1 MSTPG
6 ECLCC
11 RRSDAGACPRDHGVS
26 AVLFVHDEILLLAL
40 LYNVEYTLC
49 QGEDFM
55 EYSIG
60 EFSRKTGL
68 GIHTLRY
75 YEHEGLL
82 LPERTAANRRC
93 YSERDVAWAAFILR
107 LKETGMPIREIRR
120 YAALRA
126 EGDDT
131 LSARMEMLIGHRANL
146 AAEVEKLHAHMEA
159 LDAKIAFYCEAI
171 EEYGKE

>member
-1 MSTPG
+1 
-6 ECLCC
+6 
-11 RRSDAGACPRDHGVS
+11 
-26 AVLFVHDEILLLAL
+26 
-40 LYNVEYTLC
+40 
-49 QGEDFM
+49 M

-93 YSERDVAWAAFILR
+93 YSERDVAWAEFLLR
-107 LKETGMPIREIRR
+107 LKETGMPIREIRH

-131 LSARMEMLIGHRANL
+131 LSARMEMLTEHRANL
-146 AAEVEKLHAHMEA
+146 AAELDRLHAHMEA
-159 LDAKIAFYCEAI
+159 LDAKIAFYRAAI
-171 EEYGKE
+171 VECDKA

>member
-1 MSTPG
+1 
-6 ECLCC
+6 
-11 RRSDAGACPRDHGVS
+11 
-26 AVLFVHDEILLLAL
+26 
-40 LYNVEYTLC
+40 
-49 QGEDFM
+49 M

-60 EFSRKTGL
+60 EFSRETGL
-68 GIHTLRY
+68 GIYTLRY

-126 EGDDT
+126 EGADT
-131 LSARMEMLIGHRANL
+131 LSARMEMLIEHRANL
-146 AAEVEKLHAHMEA
+146 AAEVERLHTHMEA
-159 LDAKIAFYCEAI
+159 LDVKIAFYCEAI
-171 EEYGKE
+171 EEHGKE

>member
-1 MSTPG
+1 
-6 ECLCC
+6 
-11 RRSDAGACPRDHGVS
+11 
-26 AVLFVHDEILLLAL
+26 
-40 LYNVEYTLC
+40 
-49 QGEDFM
+49 M

-126 EGDDT
+126 EGDGT
-131 LSARMEMLIGHRANL
+131 LSVRMEMLTAHRANL

-159 LDAKIAFYCEAI
+159 LDNKIAFYCEVI
-171 EEYGKE
+171 EEHGKE

>member
-1 MSTPG
+1 
-6 ECLCC
+6 
-11 RRSDAGACPRDHGVS
+11 
-26 AVLFVHDEILLLAL
+26 
-40 LYNVEYTLC
+40 
-49 QGEDFM
+49 M

-60 EFSRKTGL
+60 EFSRKTGI

-82 LPERTAANRRC
+82 LPARTAANRRQ
-93 YSERDVAWAAFILR
+93 YSERDVTWAAFILR

-131 LSARMEMLIGHRANL
+131 LSARMEMLTEHRANL

-159 LDAKIAFYCEAI
+159 LDAKIAFYCEVI
-171 EEYGKE
+171 EEHGKE

>member
-1 MSTPG
+1 
-6 ECLCC
+6 
-11 RRSDAGACPRDHGVS
+11 
-26 AVLFVHDEILLLAL
+26 
-40 LYNVEYTLC
+40 
-49 QGEDFM
+49 M

-68 GIHTLRY
+68 GIYTLRY

-131 LSARMEMLIGHRANL
+131 LSARMEMLIEHRANL
-146 AAEVEKLHAHMEA
+146 AVEVERLHTHMEA
-159 LDAKIAFYCEAI
+159 LDVKIAFYCEAI
-171 EEYGKE
+171 EEHGKE

>member
-1 MSTPG
+1 
-6 ECLCC
+6 
-11 RRSDAGACPRDHGVS
+11 
-26 AVLFVHDEILLLAL
+26 
-40 LYNVEYTLC
+40 
-49 QGEDFM
+49 M

-120 YAALRA
+120 YAALRE

-131 LSARMEMLIGHRANL
+131 LSARMEMLIGKNS
-146 AAEVEKLHAHMEA
+146 K
-159 LDAKIAFYCEAI
+159 
-171 EEYGKE
+171 

>member
-1 MSTPG
+1 
-6 ECLCC
+6 
-11 RRSDAGACPRDHGVS
+11 
-26 AVLFVHDEILLLAL
+26 
-40 LYNVEYTLC
+40 
-49 QGEDFM
+49 M

-82 LPERTAANRRC
+82 LPERTAANRRR
-93 YSERDVAWAAFILR
+93 YSEHDVAWAEFLLR
-107 LKETGMPIREIRR
+107 LKETGMPIREIRH

-131 LSARMEMLIGHRANL
+131 LSARMEMLIGHCANL

-159 LDAKIAFYCEAI
+159 LDAKIAFYRAAI
-171 EEYGKE
+171 VVSDKDRF

>member
-1 MSTPG
+1 M
-6 ECLCC
+6 
-11 RRSDAGACPRDHGVS
+11 D
-26 AVLFVHDEILLLAL
+26 
-40 LYNVEYTLC
+40 
-49 QGEDFM
+49 
-55 EYSIG
+55 YSIG

-107 LKETGMPIREIRR
+107 LKETGMPIREIRH

-131 LSARMEMLIGHRANL
+131 FSARMEMLTEHRANL

-171 EEYGKE
+171 EEHGKE

>member
-1 MSTPG
+1 
-6 ECLCC
+6 
-11 RRSDAGACPRDHGVS
+11 
-26 AVLFVHDEILLLAL
+26 
-40 LYNVEYTLC
+40 
-49 QGEDFM
+49 M

-68 GIHTLRY
+68 GIYTLRY

-82 LPERTAANRRC
+82 LPERTAVNRRC

-131 LSARMEMLIGHRANL
+131 LSARMEMLIEHRANL
-146 AAEVEKLHAHMEA
+146 AAEVERLHTHMEA
-159 LDAKIAFYCEAI
+159 LDAKIAFYCEVI
-171 EEYGKE
+171 EEHGKE

>member
-1 MSTPG
+1 
-6 ECLCC
+6 
-11 RRSDAGACPRDHGVS
+11 
-26 AVLFVHDEILLLAL
+26 
-40 LYNVEYTLC
+40 
-49 QGEDFM
+49 M

-68 GIHTLRY
+68 GIYTLRY

-146 AAEVEKLHAHMEA
+146 AAELDRLHAHMEA
-159 LDAKIAFYCEAI
+159 LDAKIAFYRTAI
-171 EEYGKE
+171 VERDKA

>member
-1 MSTPG
+1 
-6 ECLCC
+6 
-11 RRSDAGACPRDHGVS
+11 
-26 AVLFVHDEILLLAL
+26 
-40 LYNVEYTLC
+40 
-49 QGEDFM
+49 M

-68 GIHTLRY
+68 GIYTLRY

-126 EGDDT
+126 EGADT
-131 LSARMEMLIGHRANL
+131 LSARMEMLIEHRANL
-146 AAEVEKLHAHMEA
+146 AAEVERLHTHMEA
-159 LDAKIAFYCEAI
+159 LDVKIAFYCEAI
-171 EEYGKE
+171 EEHGKE

>member
-1 MSTPG
+1 
-6 ECLCC
+6 
-11 RRSDAGACPRDHGVS
+11 
-26 AVLFVHDEILLLAL
+26 
-40 LYNVEYTLC
+40 
-49 QGEDFM
+49 M

-60 EFSRKTGL
+60 EFSRKTGI

-75 YEHEGLL
+75 YDHEGLL
-82 LPERTAANRRC
+82 LPARTAANRRQ
-93 YSERDVAWAAFILR
+93 YSERDVTWAAFILR

-131 LSARMEMLIGHRANL
+131 LSARMEMLTEHRANL

-171 EEYGKE
+171 EEHGKE

>member
-1 MSTPG
+1 
-6 ECLCC
+6 
-11 RRSDAGACPRDHGVS
+11 
-26 AVLFVHDEILLLAL
+26 
-40 LYNVEYTLC
+40 
-49 QGEDFM
+49 M

-68 GIHTLRY
+68 GIYTLRY

-131 LSARMEMLIGHRANL
+131 LSARMEMLIEHRANL
-146 AAEVEKLHAHMEA
+146 AVEVERLHTHMEA

-171 EEYGKE
+171 EEHGKE